1 MRHAMFARIIP
12 FLSRPLHQMPNA
24 RGAVRCC
31 ASASVDGLAPD
42 ADIAAVL
49 RQTIGK
55 RVGAR

>member
-1 MRHAMFARIIP
+1 MFARIIP
-12 FLSRPLHQMPNA
+12 SCHDLSIKCRM
-24 RGAVRCC
+24 RAVRCC

>member
-1 MRHAMFARIIP
+1 
-12 FLSRPLHQMPNA
+12 MPNA